1 MTPDALIVLSG
12 GTVRIDSVPGNKP
25 GAYRS
30 TSYEEGDASG
40 VLGGIARVQAA
51 ALLAQRYPEANL
63 LTSGAR
69 NDGEP
74 SHAAIMA
81 QELEALGVR
90 AERIFLEETS
100 HNTRMQI
107 QETLKVAVDRG
118 WTSLMY
124 VTNEYQC
131 ARVEA
136 FLTDMREHT
145 QGRTVVCQA
154 AEPLLIDAVP
164 GFKQHYEEIM
174 TRNSYQERVEA
185 EARGVV
191 ALQRGTYQSASFED
205 KHERPT

>member
-12 GTVRIDSVPGNKP
+12 GTVRIEAAAGNKP

-51 ALLAQRYPEANL
+51 ALLVHRYPEAIL

-69 NDGEP
+69 KDGEP

-81 QELEALGVR
+81 HELEALGVR
-90 AERIFLEETS
+90 SDRILLEETS
-100 HNTRMQI
+100 RNTRMQI
-107 QETLKVAVDRG
+107 QETLKVAADHG

-136 FLTDMREHT
+136 FLNDMREHI

-154 AEPLLIDAVP
+154 AELLLIDAVP

-174 TRNSYQERVEA
+174 TRNSYKERVAA
-185 EARGVV
+185 EARGVA
-191 ALQRGTYQSASFED
+191 ALQKGMYQPAPLKE
-205 KHERPT
+205 KQERPT